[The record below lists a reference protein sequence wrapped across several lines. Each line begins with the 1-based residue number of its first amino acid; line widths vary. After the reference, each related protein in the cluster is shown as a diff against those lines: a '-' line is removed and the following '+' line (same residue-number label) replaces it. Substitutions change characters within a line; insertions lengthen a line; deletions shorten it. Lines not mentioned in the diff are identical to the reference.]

1 MAKMPRAVVIR
12 DEEIDD
18 VSYEQERQPV
28 TDADNAA
35 FEFLDKAM
43 AEGSEAK
50 IIIKRVLSDSTTVF
64 CEQLPVDRYDYYG
77 LHDYIARTY
86 GGGEYRLYLTKK
98 GTRGLLQNTLVK
110 IMEKKTDTDPK
121 TGIVMQAP
129 RNDISLAILEE
140 LRRSNE
146 RQNQAA
152 DPMEA
157 FTKMMPMMEFMRGM
171 MAAQQPK
178 NQLKEMAETMAIL
191 REMREF
197 SGGESAEPSM
207 MGMLGQALPA
217 LIGAATQARP
227 VQPNPIKP
235 RPDFQKA
242 QLQRTP
248 KPNPSPVIVPNKPEI
263 VPKEETPEM
272 LKQLTPQ
279 QINEIKSYLNQA
291 CLAAS
296 FGADPEKIAVKIL
309 ESVHD
314 EKMITI
320 IAQTPDLVEQAAKI
334 VPDVLK
340 HRDWFIDLQEWV
352 KGHLGLE
359 SKFSGEF
366 EDDQSDDT
374 DGEPGDGESLT
385 E

>member
-1 MAKMPRAVVIR
+1 MAKTPRAVVIR

-18 VSYEQERQPV
+18 ASYEQDRQPV

-157 FTKMMPMMEFMRGM
+157 FAKMMPMMEFMRSM
-171 MAAQQPK
+171 MAVQQPK
-178 NQLKEMAETMAIL
+178 NQLKEMAETLAVL

-197 SGGESAEPSM
+197 SGGEEKEPSM
-207 MGMLGQALPA
+207 LGMLGQALPA
-217 LIGAATQARP
+217 LITAATGPKA
-227 VQPNPIKP
+227 VQPNPILKP
-235 RPDFQKA
+235 RPQFDTA
-242 QLQRTP
+242 QIQRAP
-248 KPNPSPVIVPNKPEI
+248 KPNPSPVI

-296 FGADPEKIAVKIL
+296 FGVDPEKIAVKIL

-314 EKMITI
+314 EKMISI

-334 VPDVLK
+334 VPDVTK